1 MDEERLVRIP
11 TGQERD
17 DLLPLF
23 LLADDSEQQVRSYYQ
38 QGTLFAL
45 CGPDRA
51 VRAIVLTIAT
61 GHDGIEI
68 KSIAVVP
75 GLQRRGL
82 GTRLLLLVLV
92 ELRAE
97 GVRRVTVATGNSSI
111 GELAFYQRA
120 GFRLSR
126 IDRDYF
132 NEARGYRKGL
142 EENGI
147 ALRDLVW
154 LDLEIQPDACVLAS
168 GSGSILIETRAGAR
182 SGSDSVSLTAPETAP
197 AVQGDDAELRL

>member
-17 DLLPLF
+17 ALLPLF

-82 GTRLLLLVLV
+82 GTRMLLLVLV

-97 GVRRVTVATGNSSI
+97 GARRVTVGTGNSSI
-111 GELAFYQRA
+111 GEIAFYQRA

-132 NEARGYRKGL
+132 TEARGYRKGL

-154 LDLEIQPDACVLAS
+154 LDLEL
-168 GSGSILIETRAGAR
+168 
-182 SGSDSVSLTAPETAP
+182 
-197 AVQGDDAELRL
+197 